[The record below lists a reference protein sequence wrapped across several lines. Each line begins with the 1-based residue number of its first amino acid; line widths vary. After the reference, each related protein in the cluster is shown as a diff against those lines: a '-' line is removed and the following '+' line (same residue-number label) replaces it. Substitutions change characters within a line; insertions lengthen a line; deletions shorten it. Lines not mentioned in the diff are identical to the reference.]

1 MTEDQI
7 ATIERM
13 WNEGWSIK
21 MISRTTGYKEG
32 TISKLAQSDRK
43 RFPYRNAGGRS
54 IAKLADMLKAGKIT
68 RSQMSRM
75 LGRHK

>member
-1 MTEDQI
+1 MTEDEL
-7 ATIERM
+7 AAIERM
-13 WNEGWSIK
+13 WSEGWPINR
-21 MISRTTGYKEG
+21 ISRVTGYKEV

-43 RFPYRNAGGRS
+43 RFPYRNVGGRS